1 MIGLVVTGHGHFAD
15 GLHTSAQMIAGE
27 SEYVRY
33 VNFEEGMSI
42 EQLADKLNAAYA
54 ELDACDGIV
63 VLSDLPGGSPFKTA
77 VECAVAN
84 PAKKIEVLAG
94 TNLPMIVT
102 AVSMLEDEEDATA
115 FAEELLETGTEF
127 MVRFALAVREEEEEE
142 VDGI

>member
-63 VLSDLPGGSPFKTA
+63 VLSDLPGGSPFRTA
-77 VECAVAN
+77 VESSMTLPEKQTYLTSSFS
-84 PAKKIEVLAG
+84 PAIIL
-94 TNLPMIVT
+94 
-102 AVSMLEDEEDATA
+102 
-115 FAEELLETGTEF
+115 AEECMPSANRPWPVTTKPIIL
-127 MVRFALAVREEEEEE
+127 
-142 VDGI
+142 